1 MKFITLAGAERRILG
16 LKKYLIKWEGKSR
29 SKLQRS
35 VKKKLKK
42 HWKNHIVFEE
52 FPVAGT
58 RMTFD
63 FYNSNKKIAIEV
75 QGVQHDRYVPFFHG
89 NNAYNHISQL
99 KRDDDKCQFC
109 ELNDITLVEILPS
122 DELTEDFLRNN
133 GVIG

>member
-42 HWKNHIVFEE
+42 HWENHIVFEE

-75 QGVQHDRYVPFFHG
+75 QGVQHDRYVPFFM
-89 NNAYNHISQL
+89 
-99 KRDDDKCQFC
+99 
-109 ELNDITLVEILPS
+109 EIMPIIIFPS
-122 DELTEDFLRNN
+122 
-133 GVIG
+133 